1 MVMTRTVYR
10 VSFDPRPIRVNT
22 EAGDG
27 GTSTKS
33 VTFLHCEFDAR
44 PIRVH
49 KDMDKKGRFLFYAF
63 DFAKRGLV
71 VSLDSI
77 VLVLGSSCSVLMNN
91 KRKRGFKANIGV
103 VCSLI
108 NGSAAADFI
117 YTHCIIYTLQTLY
130 ALQANL
136 Q

>member
-49 KDMDKKGRFLFYAF
+49 KEAE
-63 DFAKRGLV
+63 
-71 VSLDSI
+71 
-77 VLVLGSSCSVLMNN
+77 
-91 KRKRGFKANIGV
+91 
-103 VCSLI
+103 
-108 NGSAAADFI
+108 
-117 YTHCIIYTLQTLY
+117 T
-130 ALQANL
+130 
-136 Q
+136 

>member
-33 VTFLHCEFDAR
+33 VTFLHCEFGAP

-49 KDMDKKGRFLFYAF
+49 KEAETWIKRQISLLCQEGIGGEPPFNCLGVGFVLF
-63 DFAKRGLV
+63 
-71 VSLDSI
+71 
-77 VLVLGSSCSVLMNN
+77 SV
-91 KRKRGFKANIGV
+91 
-103 VCSLI
+103 
-108 NGSAAADFI
+108 DEQ
-117 YTHCIIYTLQTLY
+117 QTEAWL
-130 ALQANL
+130 
-136 Q
+136 

>member
-1 MVMTRTVYR
+1 MTRTIYR

-49 KDMDKKGRFLFYAF
+49 KEAETWIKK
-63 DFAKRGLV
+63 
-71 VSLDSI
+71 
-77 VLVLGSSCSVLMNN
+77 
-91 KRKRGFKANIGV
+91 
-103 VCSLI
+103 
-108 NGSAAADFI
+108 ADFSFMHLI
-117 YTHCIIYTLQTLY
+117 LPREDWWWASIQLSWCWVRLVQC
-130 ALQANL
+130 
-136 Q
+136 